1 MSGIVLTADHN
12 YDIWK
17 SLDLKKLFPNY
28 KRHVCVGRASRSFRM
43 ARVICTIIE
52 SENENGVCNK
62 KKKLC
67 LLTWESHIV
76 IILYTYYVLH
86 S

>member
-43 ARVICTIIE
+43 ARVICTIIKF
-52 SENENGVCNK
+52 ENENCVCNNK
-62 KKKLC
+62 KVVSSDLGEPYCHYIVYILC
-67 LLTWESHIV
+67 VT
-76 IILYTYYVLH
+76 
-86 S
+86 